1 MTNVLELPQEKYS
14 IVQQLLIN
22 DQIKNLFIKR
32 DDLLHP
38 VISGNKWRKLKY
50 NIEIVEKNNYHGILS
65 FGGAFSNHLLALAYL
80 CKLKNIKSVGI
91 VRGEEL
97 NVHSNSILTYCAS
110 LGMKLKFVSREDYSL
125 KDESEYKQELHSEF
139 SNLLIV
145 PEGGA
150 NYQGVIG
157 CMEIMKDTSNDYDIV
172 CVSQGTTTTSL
183 GILLSIPENTT
194 LLVCPALKGFD
205 SRLEMTTRLS
215 KMGFESQYIDEKMN
229 QVRILSSD
237 EFGKYAN
244 TNERLKVFASNF
256 YSQTNITLD
265 LTYNARSVYKM
276 LEFLMNENKIDS
288 KILYIHTGGFS

>member
-1 MTNVLELPQEKYS
+1 
-14 IVQQLLIN
+14 LIN
-22 DQIKNLFIKR
+22 DQIKNLFFKR

-237 EFGKYAN
+237 QFGKYAN

-276 LEFLMNENKIDS
+276 LEYLMNENKIDS

>member
-157 CMEIMKDTSNDYDIV
+157 CMEIMKDTSNEPQFQAAHLHHPKY
-172 CVSQGTTTTSL
+172 TSL
-183 GILLSIPENTT
+183 VDHN
-194 LLVCPALKGFD
+194 
-205 SRLEMTTRLS
+205 
-215 KMGFESQYIDEKMN
+215 
-229 QVRILSSD
+229 
-237 EFGKYAN
+237 
-244 TNERLKVFASNF
+244 
-256 YSQTNITLD
+256 
-265 LTYNARSVYKM
+265 LTKQ
-276 LEFLMNENKIDS
+276 
-288 KILYIHTGGFS
+288 

>member
-14 IVQQLLIN
+14 IVEQLFIN

-38 VISGNKWRKLKY
+38 IISGNKWRKLKY
-50 NIEIVEKNNYHGILS
+50 NIELVEKNNYNGILS

-80 CKLKNIKSVGI
+80 CKLKNIQSVGI

-97 NVHSNSILTYCAS
+97 NIHSNSILTYCAS
-110 LGMKLKFVSREDYSL
+110 LGMRLKFVSREDYSY
-125 KDESEYKQELHSEF
+125 KDQSEYKQELQSEF
-139 SNLLIV
+139 SNFFIV

-157 CMEIMKDTSNDYDIV
+157 CMEIMKDTHNDYDIV

-183 GILLSIPENTT
+183 GILLSIPENTI

-205 SRLEMTTRLS
+205 SKTEMTTRLS

-229 QVRILSSD
+229 QVRILTSD

-244 TNERLKVFASNF
+244 TNERLKAFASNF
-256 YSQTNITLD
+256 YSKTNIPLD
-265 LTYNARSVYKM
+265 LTYNARSVCKM
-276 LEFLMNENKIDS
+276 IDFLKNENKIDS